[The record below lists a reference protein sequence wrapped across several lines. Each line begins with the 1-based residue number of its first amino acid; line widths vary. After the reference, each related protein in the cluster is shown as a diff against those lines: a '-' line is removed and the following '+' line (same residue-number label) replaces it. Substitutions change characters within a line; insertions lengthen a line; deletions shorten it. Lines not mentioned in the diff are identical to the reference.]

1 MYIKPLVEVQSE
13 CREKDIDNN
22 ISENDIYNG
31 FCDIAEKAVYSAEDI
46 ASFAAFSVI
55 GMREIFVTACRALN
69 KSVFLFAASSAS
81 SDLFFLDE
89 EACRFGG

>member
-1 MYIKPLVEVQSE
+1 MYIKPFVEVQSE

-46 ASFAAFSVI
+46 ASFAAFSV
-55 GMREIFVTACRALN
+55 T
-69 KSVFLFAASSAS
+69 
-81 SDLFFLDE
+81 
-89 EACRFGG
+89 